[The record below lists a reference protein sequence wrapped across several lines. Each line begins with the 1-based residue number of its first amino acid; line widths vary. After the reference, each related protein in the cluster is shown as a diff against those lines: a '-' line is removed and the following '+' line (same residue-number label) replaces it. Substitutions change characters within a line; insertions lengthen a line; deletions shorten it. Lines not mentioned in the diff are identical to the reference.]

1 VPALTGRRNP
11 LNNGKKDRLDR
22 IEKLLE
28 ANTKG
33 LADTRELLNM
43 AAAQTTDN
51 AKQIRETRKEFRDEL
66 RASAKLHDREMKE
79 IRGLF
84 KQMIRRIAI

>member
-1 VPALTGRRNP
+1 
-11 LNNGKKDRLDR
+11 LNHNGKKDRLDR
-22 IEKLLE
+22 IE
-28 ANTKG
+28 
-33 LADTRELLNM
+33 ELLNM
-43 AAAQTTDN
+43 AAAQTADN

>member
-1 VPALTGRRNP
+1 VQ
-11 LNNGKKDRLDR
+11 NGKKDRLDR
-22 IEKLLE
+22 IEALVE

-33 LADTRELLNM
+33 LVHTRELLDM
-43 AAAQTTDN
+43 AAAQTIENHKLIKDL
-51 AKQIRETRKEFRDEL
+51 AKGLANSRRE
-66 RASAKLHDREMKE
+66 HDREMKE